1 VPAAI
6 DKELSWVERAMT
18 WDTGTIRR
26 SCEAFCTSHLPV
38 DNVHRAHSPAQYRAV
53 RDRLREAEEAYS
65 LPEIAVVRQADAF
78 NRSKWL
84 ALWRNTVRSRLHG
97 AVARTRML
105 SIVWAPSP
113 NCTVS
118 WRHCFPKLRMAVWL
132 RRPGLPFVRRH
143 LGCHALLWADSTI
156 LPRVSAN
163 TGGTRQLVSW
173 DCVGTGIEAQVHGSV
188 VLTRDVERLV
198 ADPAFTGTSVGRMLN
213 ELAAKYGFELQW
225 HCGPSPIVRP
235 KYAWRPNIIRTDHRF
250 PACDGCVNEALIS

>member
-1 VPAAI
+1 VARFVAEHSPEHIAWCGSEDSHAI
-6 DKELSWVERAMT
+6 DRV
-18 WDTGTIRR
+18 GT
-26 SCEAFCTSHLPV
+26 
-38 DNVHRAHSPAQYRAV
+38 
-53 RDRLREAEEAYS
+53 
-65 LPEIAVVRQADAF
+65 
-78 NRSKWL
+78 L
-84 ALWRNTVRSRLHG
+84 AKLHG
-97 AVARTRML
+97 V
-105 SIVWAPSP
+105 
-113 NCTVS
+113 
-118 WRHCFPKLRMAVWL
+118 MA
-132 RRPGLPFVRRH
+132 
-143 LGCHALLWADSTI
+143 ALLSEIENGGMAAPAWPPFRTPTLGVPRITVGRFYDLA
-156 LPRVSAN
+156 RVSAN